1 MPRLRAFRA
10 ASLAAALLLA
20 GCGSIVHQPKVT
32 LENVQIGGLGLR
44 GGTLLV
50 NLRVENPNGFTLS
63 ANQLTYDLS
72 IRDPD
77 EVAGADADTAWIEFA
92 SGTYDEPFSVRG
104 HETRTVQVPIEFS
117 YSGLGSAS
125 SALLRNGTFTYRARG
140 TVDVKTPLGTQ
151 AVPFSKRGTFS
162 MMGSP

>member
-1 MPRLRAFRA
+1 MTRLRTLRTA
-10 ASLAAALLLA
+10 ALAAVVLLA

-63 ANQLTYDLS
+63 ANQLTYDLA
-72 IRDPD
+72 IRDP
-77 EVAGADADTAWIEFA
+77 EASASPDTSWIDFA
-92 SGTYDEPFSVRG
+92 NGVYDQPFSVGG
-104 HETRTVQVPIEFS
+104 HETRTVQVPVEFS

-140 TVDVKTPLGTQ
+140 SVDVKTPLGTQ
-151 AVPFSKRGTFS
+151 AVPFTKRGTFS
-162 MMGSP
+162 MMGSSQ